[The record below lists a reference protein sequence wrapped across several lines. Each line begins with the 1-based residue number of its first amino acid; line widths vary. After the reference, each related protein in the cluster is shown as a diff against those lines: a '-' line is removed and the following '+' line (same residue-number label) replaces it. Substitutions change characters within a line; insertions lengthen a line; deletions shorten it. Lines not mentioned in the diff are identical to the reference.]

1 MGLLKVSIVDSRLGI
16 FVAALTL
23 SSVASGLVPTPS
35 GLSLSS
41 MDHGAK
47 PGDDFFQYTNGG
59 WLKSAVIPPDRS
71 FAGVDLELNN
81 KNEAR
86 LKGIIA
92 GLEAKPDAEL
102 SAEEKKLRDLYN
114 AFEDT
119 AAIEK
124 AGLSPVQGDIASIAS
139 LKTHDDVA
147 TFMGD
152 PARQIGGPFAINITT
167 DSKNP
172 NAYVARLRQSGLGM
186 PDRDYYLRDDK
197 DIAAAREAYKT
208 WLADMLSLAGVKDA
222 ALRAGAI
229 YALEEKIATAHW
241 PAADR
246 RDADK
251 TYNPMPI
258 SALAKFAPRFPWN
271 AYLAATKIPPRT
283 PSGERV
289 VIVSEKA
296 AFPTLAAIFA
306 ATPVEVWRD
315 YLTVRELRAF
325 ADDLPKAVDDRNFA
339 FYGTII
345 AGQKQQLPRDI
356 RGIRL
361 LDFRLGEAL
370 GKLYV
375 ARYFPPEA
383 KAKAQLL
390 VTNLLK
396 AYDADIRSLAWMS
409 PATREKAIE
418 KLQHITPKVGYPD
431 TWRDYSA
438 LIILRGDLV
447 GNVKRATEFE
457 WNRKLARIDRPVD
470 RSEWG
475 MTPPTDNAYYDE
487 SLNEIVFPAGILQPP
502 YFDPNADDAVNYGEI
517 GATIGHEISH
527 GFDDQGSK
535 YDAFGVLRNWWMPS
549 DRKNF
554 EERTAALAK
563 QYDAYAPLPGLHV
576 NGKLT
581 LGENIADLAGLV
593 IAYKAYHL
601 ALGGKPAPVL
611 NGLTGDQRFYI
622 AYGQSWREIWTEA
635 QTRRTVLSNPHS
647 PPKYR
652 VNGVVRND
660 DNWYAAF
667 PDVKPADAYYLPRDQ
682 RVRLW

>member
-1 MGLLKVSIVDSRLGI
+1 MLALMGSM
-16 FVAALTL
+16 
-23 SSVASGLVPTPS
+23 ASGSAPMSS
-35 GLSLSS
+35 GLSLSD
-41 MDHGAK
+41 MDTGVK

-59 WLKSAVIPPDRS
+59 WLKRAVIPSDRS
-71 FAGVDLELNN
+71 FAGVNLELNME
-81 KNEAR
+81 NEAR
-86 LKGIIA
+86 LKGIVA
-92 GLEAKPDAEL
+92 GLAAQPDSAL
-102 SAEEKKLRDLYN
+102 NAEEKKLRDLYN

-124 AGLSPVQGDIASIAS
+124 AGLSPVRADLTRIAA

-152 PARQIGGPFAINITT
+152 PATQIGGPFAIGITI

-186 PDRDYYLRDDK
+186 PNRDYYLRSGK
-197 DIAAAREAYKT
+197 DIVATREAYKIY
-208 WLADMLSLAGVKDA
+208 LADMLRLAGAEDA
-222 ALRAGAI
+222 APRAAAI
-229 YALEEKIATAHW
+229 YALEEKLAVAQW

-251 TYNPMPI
+251 TYNPMPV
-258 SALAKFAPRFPWN
+258 SALATFAPQFPWSV
-271 AYLAATKIPPRT
+271 YLAAAKIPPRG
-283 PSGERV
+283 PAGERLV
-289 VIVSEKA
+289 VVAEKS
-296 AFPTLAAIFA
+296 AFPALAAIFA

-315 YLTVRELRAF
+315 YLTVRELRVF
-325 ADDLPKAVDDRNFA
+325 AEDLPKAIDDRNFV

-345 AGQKQQLPRDI
+345 GGQEQQLPRDI
-356 RGIRL
+356 RGIHL
-361 LDFRLGEAL
+361 LDQRLGEAL

-390 VTNLLK
+390 VVNLLK
-396 AYDADIRSLAWMS
+396 AYDADIRSLAWMT
-409 PATREKAIE
+409 PATRGRAIE
-418 KLQHITPKVGYPD
+418 KLQHITKKVGYPD

-438 LIILRGDLV
+438 LTITPGDLV
-447 GNVKRATEFE
+447 GDVKRATLFE
-457 WNRKLARIDRPVD
+457 WNRNLARIDRPVD
-470 RSEWG
+470 RSEWD
-475 MTPPTDNAYYDE
+475 MTPPTNNAYYDE
-487 SLNEIVFPAGILQPP
+487 MLNEIVFPAGILQPP
-502 YFDPNADDAVNYGEI
+502 YFDPGADDAVNYGEI
-517 GATIGHEISH
+517 GATVGHEISH

-535 YDAFGVLRNWWMPS
+535 YDGFGVLRSWWTPS

-554 EERTAALAK
+554 DARTAALAK
-563 QYDAYAPLPGLHV
+563 QYNAYTPLPGLQV
-576 NGKLT
+576 NGQLT

-601 ALGGKPAPVL
+601 ALEGEPAPVL

-622 AYGQSWREIWTEA
+622 AYGQSWREIWA
-635 QTRRTVLSNPHS
+635 DGLTRRTVLSNPHS
-647 PPKYR
+647 PPKFR

-667 PDVKPADAYYLPRDQ
+667 PDVKPGDAYYLPPDQ

>member
-1 MGLLKVSIVDSRLGI
+1 MDPGI
-16 FVAALTL
+16 
-23 SSVASGLVPTPS
+23 
-35 GLSLSS
+35 
-41 MDHGAK
+41 K

-59 WLKSAVIPPDRS
+59 WLKSAIIPSDRS
-71 FAGVDLELNN
+71 FAGVDLELN
-81 KNEAR
+81 KENEAR
-86 LKGIIA
+86 LKGIVA
-92 GLEAKPDAEL
+92 GLAGRPDTAL

-119 AAIEK
+119 AAIEQ
-124 AGLSPVQGDIASIAS
+124 AGLSPVQADLDAIAA

-152 PARQIGGPFAINITT
+152 PATQIGGPFAINITT

-186 PDRDYYLRDDK
+186 PNRDYYLRADK
-197 DIAAAREAYKT
+197 DIAATREAYKT
-208 WLADMLSLAGVKDA
+208 WLADMLRLAGVNDA
-222 ALRAGAI
+222 APRAAAI
-229 YALEEKIATAHW
+229 YALEEKVAVAHW

-246 RDADK
+246 RDVDK
-251 TYNPMPI
+251 TYNPMPT
-258 SALAKFAPRFPWN
+258 SALAILAPQFPWK

-289 VIVSEKA
+289 VIVSEKS
-296 AFPTLAAIFA
+296 AFPKLAAIFA

-325 ADDLPKAVDDRNFA
+325 ADDLPKAIDDRNFA

-345 AGQKQQLPRDI
+345 DGRKQQLPRDI

-361 LDFRLGEAL
+361 LDYRLGEAL

-390 VTNLLK
+390 VINLLK
-396 AYDADIRSLAWMS
+396 AYDADIRSLAWMT

-418 KLQHITPKVGYPD
+418 KLQHIMPKVGYPD

-438 LIILRGDLV
+438 LAISRGDLV
-447 GNVKRATEFE
+447 GNVKRATVFE
-457 WNRKLARIDRPVD
+457 WNRRLARLDRPVD
-470 RSEWG
+470 RREWG

-487 SLNEIVFPAGILQPP
+487 ALNEIVFPAGILQPP

-535 YDAFGVLRNWWMPS
+535 YDALGVLRNWWTPS

-554 EERTAALAK
+554 EARTAALAR
-563 QYDAYAPLPGLHV
+563 QYDAYSPLPGLHL

-601 ALGGKPAPVL
+601 AHGGKPAPVL

-622 AYGQSWREIWTEA
+622 AYGQSWREIWTEG

-660 DNWYAAF
+660 DGWYAAF
-667 PDVKPADAYYLPRDQ
+667 PGVKPGDTYYLPPDQ

>member
-1 MGLLKVSIVDSRLGI
+1 
-16 FVAALTL
+16 
-23 SSVASGLVPTPS
+23 
-35 GLSLSS
+35 
-41 MDHGAK
+41 
-47 PGDDFFQYTNGG
+47 
-59 WLKSAVIPPDRS
+59 
-71 FAGVDLELNN
+71 
-81 KNEAR
+81 
-86 LKGIIA
+86 
-92 GLEAKPDAEL
+92 
-102 SAEEKKLRDLYN
+102 
-114 AFEDT
+114 
-119 AAIEK
+119 
-124 AGLSPVQGDIASIAS
+124 
-139 LKTHDDVA
+139 
-147 TFMGD
+147 
-152 PARQIGGPFAINITT
+152 
-167 DSKNP
+167 
-172 NAYVARLRQSGLGM
+172 
-186 PDRDYYLRDDK
+186 
-197 DIAAAREAYKT
+197 
-208 WLADMLSLAGVKDA
+208 VKDA
-222 ALRAGAI
+222 GLRSGAI
-229 YALEEKIATAHW
+229 YALEEKIAAVHW

-258 SALAKFAPRFPWN
+258 SALAEFAPQFPWN

-283 PSGERV
+283 SSGERV
-289 VIVSEKA
+289 VIVSEKS
-296 AFPTLAAIFA
+296 AFPALAAIFA

-339 FYGTII
+339 FFGTII

-361 LDFRLGEAL
+361 LDLRLGEAL

-390 VTNLLK
+390 VTNLLR

-438 LIILRGDLV
+438 LTILRGDLV

-457 WNRKLARIDRPVD
+457 WNRRLARIDRPVD

-487 SLNEIVFPAGILQPP
+487 TLNEIVFPAGILQPP
-502 YFDPNADDAVNYGEI
+502 YFDPDADDAVNYGEI

-535 YDAFGVLRNWWMPS
+535 YDAFGVLRNWWTAS

-554 EERTAALAK
+554 DARTAALAK
-563 QYDAYAPLPGLHV
+563 QYDAYTPLQGLHV

-622 AYGQSWREIWTEA
+622 AYGQSWREIWTEG

-667 PDVKPADAYYLPRDQ
+667 PNVKPGDAYYLPPDR